1 MITATIKQCRLVTIK
16 YIPIHKDC
24 KCNVQESAKRL
35 RDTSQVAGTFKIK
48 NLNQDPDTRCWI
60 LKCARPRLR
69 TIVSSRRISLL
80 ETSELNIVA
89 GLCCAHHR
97 TTGLSSTKLC
107 RAAAKQS
114 MRFCARPVGFTQR
127 AEPTARRP
135 GWASAARACGHQPTK
150 ARGMARTRRA

>member
-16 YIPIHKDC
+16 YMPIHNDC

-69 TIVSSRRISLL
+69 TIITSRTISVL
-80 ETSELNIVA
+80 ETF
-89 GLCCAHHR
+89 
-97 TTGLSSTKLC
+97 
-107 RAAAKQS
+107 RANKTLLPA
-114 MRFCARPVGFTQR
+114 F
-127 AEPTARRP
+127 
-135 GWASAARACGHQPTK
+135 AARTIAQQ
-150 ARGMARTRRA
+150 A